1 MSGNKKDTSNK
12 TIKGHQKQP

>member
-1 MSGNKKDTSNK
+1 VSRNKKFTRNK

>member
-1 MSGNKKDTSNK
+1 VSRNKKGTRNK

>member
-1 MSGNKKDTSNK
+1 VSRNKKDTSNK